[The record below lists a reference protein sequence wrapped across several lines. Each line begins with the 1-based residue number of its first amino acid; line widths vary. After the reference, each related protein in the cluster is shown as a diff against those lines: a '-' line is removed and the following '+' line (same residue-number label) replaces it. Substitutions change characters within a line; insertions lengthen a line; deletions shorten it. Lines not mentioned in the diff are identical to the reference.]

1 VSRRYFA
8 AIGVVIAMLLG
19 AGCGRFCH
27 EIGCLTGVTVDFP
40 QQFPVSDLP
49 LDVTICADDV
59 CDTSTIDPISTEGQT
74 SIPVF
79 GQLALD
85 ERSERDVVVRVE
97 VRSKATNEV
106 LIAATGSGRL
116 VRDQPN
122 GAGCDPVC
130 YGTSLTYDEAS
141 NTLLQR

>member
-1 VSRRYFA
+1 VFRGCVA

-19 AGCGRFCH
+19 SGCRACTD
-27 EIGCLTGVTVDFP
+27 IGCLTGVSVDFP
-40 QQFPVSDLP
+40 REFPVTDLP
-49 LDVTICADDV
+49 LDITICADNV
-59 CDTSTIDPISTEGQT
+59 CDTTNIDPISSEGQT

-97 VRSKATNEV
+97 VRSKANDKV
-106 LIAATGSGRL
+106 LIMATGSGRL
-116 VRDQPN
+116 VHSQPN

-130 YGTSLTYDEAS
+130 YQTTLTYDEAS
-141 NTLLQR
+141 NTLLRR